1 LLLGRLA
8 LYGPGAARLHEEI
21 ITITARWTDPAI
33 RKSPLLPYARE
44 AEVKTLDL
52 LEQALLSSGSTN
64 ATIETMLRHA
74 VSRDIDELL
83 PHLQQRGEE
92 YATEAIQKLS
102 KRGQDESRQMRELL
116 EAQRKHITEKKLEDR
131 QRTLKFGEEELRQ
144 LNADRRH
151 WDNRLDKLEFELE
164 TEPAR
169 IQDIY
174 AIRAKRIEPV
184 GIVYLWPM
192 SEGSL

>member
-1 LLLGRLA
+1 
-8 LYGPGAARLHEEI
+8 
-21 ITITARWTDPAI
+21 
-33 RKSPLLPYARE
+33 
-44 AEVKTLDL
+44 VKTLDL
-52 LEQALLSSGSTN
+52 LEQALLSSGHTDE
-64 ATIETMLRHA
+64 TIETMLRHA

-116 EAQRKHITEKKLEDR
+116 ESQRKHITEKKLEDS

-169 IQDIY
+169 IQDIC

-184 GIVYLWPM
+184 GIVYLWPCQKRV
-192 SEGSL
+192 SDDGLRPHRSLTSGMAWLRSASRRRCLNSGTP